1 MRLAIQILIE
11 VTAIVKREQVAE
23 CPDNKKNN
31 SKTSRNGF
39 RVIEAKSSME
49 LIKSVTNE
57 SVFSEMERN
66 NQYDR

>member
-1 MRLAIQILIE
+1 MRLAILILIE

-23 CPDNKKNN
+23 CPDKK
-31 SKTSRNGF
+31 KPIVERLETVFG
-39 RVIEAKSSME
+39 VIEAKSSME

-66 NQYDR
+66 NQYNR